1 MYWKGIVD
9 KLDHALRVLSD
20 NYVSMNYW
28 LNIALASFEFSE
40 KRFSNITHLVTSGPS
55 HHYKKDI

>member
-20 NYVSMNYW
+20 NYVSMHYS
-28 LNIALASFEFSE
+28 LDIAFASFYFSE
-40 KRFSNITHLVTSGPS
+40 KRFSNIVHPLTSGPS